1 MLKKSGHLNSE
12 NKLTDR
18 TEMHLKHWQFMKGTE
33 YTHAYPFTW
42 EETMRRSSQTYIT
55 AGRTHCQ
62 RLSQRLGETLGLC
75 IGN

>member
-33 YTHAYPFTW
+33 YICLSFHMGKNH
-42 EETMRRSSQTYIT
+42 EETQPNIHNLWQRVLPAVITKIRRNSW
-55 AGRTHCQ
+55 
-62 RLSQRLGETLGLC
+62 TLYR
-75 IGN
+75 